1 MPSDVSV
8 DDPVD
13 VRARQ
18 RIKRRILPFLFLL
31 YVIAYLDR
39 VNVSY
44 AALQMTGALHLT
56 PDQFGFGVGIF
67 FWGYFLL
74 EIPGTILVERWSAR
88 KWMARIM
95 ISWGLIAM
103 LMGFIHTPQQFY
115 WTRLLLGAA
124 EAGFFPGMV
133 VYLSHWFRNEDRAR
147 AMAFFMA
154 AQPISNVIGSP
165 ISGMLLG
172 LNWLGLSGWR
182 WLFIIQGIPA
192 VIFGVVTLFYLTDWP
207 REAHWLQEDERQ
219 WISSELEREK
229 QAKLL
234 GHQSAWQALRQPT
247 VILLVVAYF
256 CMNMSIYGVTFWL
269 PTIVKRLSGFSDLI
283 VTLVTSLPYC
293 VGLIAILLIGWSSDR
308 TRERRWH
315 TALPMLALS
324 LGLALSV
331 LVQDSIPLSVAM
343 FSVAAIGMY
352 GYIPCFWSL
361 PTSLLSGTAAAASI
375 GLINSLGNL
384 GGYFGPRI
392 VGKIV
397 TRTNSFSMG
406 ILFLSIS
413 ALIAAGLVLTMRL
426 TKEKTP
432 VTVEAHA

>member
-1 MPSDVSV
+1 MPTDVAV
-8 DDPVD
+8 NAAVD

-18 RIKRRILPFLFLL
+18 RIRRRILPFLFLM

-147 AMAFFMA
+147 AMALFMA
-154 AQPISNVIGSP
+154 AQPISNIIGSP
-165 ISGMLLG
+165 ISGVLLG

-192 VIFGVVTLFYLTDWP
+192 VIFGVVTLFYLRKTSATGSVQSW
-207 REAHWLQEDERQ
+207 
-219 WISSELEREK
+219 S
-229 QAKLL
+229 AKNKP
-234 GHQSAWQALRQPT
+234 SR
-247 VILLVVAYF
+247 
-256 CMNMSIYGVTFWL
+256 
-269 PTIVKRLSGFSDLI
+269 
-283 VTLVTSLPYC
+283 
-293 VGLIAILLIGWSSDR
+293 
-308 TRERRWH
+308 
-315 TALPMLALS
+315 
-324 LGLALSV
+324 
-331 LVQDSIPLSVAM
+331 
-343 FSVAAIGMY
+343 
-352 GYIPCFWSL
+352 
-361 PTSLLSGTAAAASI
+361 
-375 GLINSLGNL
+375 
-384 GGYFGPRI
+384 
-392 VGKIV
+392 
-397 TRTNSFSMG
+397 
-406 ILFLSIS
+406 
-413 ALIAAGLVLTMRL
+413 
-426 TKEKTP
+426 
-432 VTVEAHA
+432 